1 MQREILNVAKACQ
14 LPGFRYVRFAPVLI
28 APRAIAAEPEA
39 EVHAEADIAA
49 APTPPGEVAL
59 ELAAPAVAASAVAA
73 LPVAAAPVAAV
84 PVAAVPVA
92 AVPVAAA
99 LAAPVAAEA
108 PQAATAAEQPAPE
121 AAIRAFALIEEMN
134 RAIAARTPHRG
145 SSRPAADPRGEAMPL
160 APPIINRTI
169 RSVRPPAEA
178 PAPDAS
184 APERPLLAEITATL
198 QRRRP
203 AAAAEATPRAPRRTP
218 TSRTL

>member
-1 MQREILNVAKACQ
+1 LQREILNVAKACQ

-49 APTPPGEVAL
+49 APAPPGEVAS
-59 ELAAPAVAASAVAA
+59 ELAVPAVAAS
-73 LPVAAAPVAAV
+73 PVAAPPVAAP

-121 AAIRAFALIEEMN
+121 TAIRAFALLEEMN

>member
-59 ELAAPAVAASAVAA
+59 ELAAPAVAAA
-73 LPVAAAPVAAV
+73 
-84 PVAAVPVA
+84 PVA

-121 AAIRAFALIEEMN
+121 AAIRAFALLEEMN